1 MSPPNKLTTDQLG
14 RLIYEIRGER
24 VILDS
29 DLAYIYGIPT
39 FRFNE
44 AIKRNRERFPEDFMF
59 RLTAAEVAA
68 LTSQFAISK
77 KGRGGRRTL
86 PYVFTEH
93 GAIMAASVLNSPR
106 AVEMSVYVVRAFV
119 RLRELLATNRAFAR
133 KLDELES
140 RLQTHDEAISGIL
153 RTLRE
158 LMNPPASERRGIGF
172 TADLKEGK

>member
-14 RLIYEIRGER
+14 RLICEIRGER

-29 DLAYIYGIPT
+29 DLAYIYDIAT

-59 RLTAAEVAA
+59 RLTAAEFAA

-86 PYVFTEH
+86 PYAFTEH
-93 GAIMAASVLNSPR
+93 GSASKGSPEKR
-106 AVEMSVYVVRAFV
+106 
-119 RLRELLATNRAFAR
+119 
-133 KLDELES
+133 S
-140 RLQTHDEAISGIL
+140 RSGQGQ
-153 RTLRE
+153 RPWR
-158 LMNPPASERRGIGF
+158 
-172 TADLKEGK
+172 